1 MNILVVDDKA
11 ENQYFLDA
19 LLRGNGFSVE
29 SASNGAEA
37 LNLLEN
43 SVFDLIISDILMPVM
58 DGFQLCREI
67 RANDK
72 LRSIPII
79 IYTATY
85 TAPQDEKLALQIGAD
100 SFILKPCE
108 PDVFMGAVKEL
119 LNTKKSGKDN
129 IPHTNN
135 EEKEILN
142 LYNERLVKKLEEKM
156 LLGEKEIEARK
167 KAEKSLALTNSR
179 LEMALSSSKT
189 GLWDFNLNTKELWL
203 SREWKELLGYRDD
216 EIPNQYG
223 EWEKL
228 LHPDDRDRV
237 FREMNNYINNT
248 SEKYDIEFRLL
259 HKDGLYRWFVSRGSI
274 ISDSKQKRFIG
285 GHIEITE
292 KKIIEEQLKSS
303 LNELKVI
310 YENAPVLLIVF
321 DREMVIRK
329 VNNTAARFTGK
340 SKNSMP
346 GLVCGEGLGCIY
358 NSHYSSACGT
368 NMICNSCKLRD
379 LIQKTFSDGIS
390 RSDEEISIS
399 VFNNQ
404 DIVNFTLLV
413 STSYLKTYDY
423 ERVLVCLQDISE
435 RKRAEDSRRELQE
448 QLYQSQKLELVGL
461 LAGGVAH
468 DFNNIL
474 TVILLDTELMINEIG
489 QNNPGSEI
497 LEEILQAA
505 QKGADLT
512 RQLLAFS
519 RKQVLDIQT
528 ADLNI
533 ILGNFK
539 KMISRLLRESIE
551 LRFNLSKDQIIVNV
565 DRPQIDQVMMNLA
578 VNARDAMPNGGIL
591 TIETLI
597 IEFKTPVVKENY
609 TIKSG
614 TYAVLRISDTGC
626 GMNDEVMKHIFEPFY
641 TTKDIGKGT
650 GLGLSTVYGII
661 KQHKGYIQISSEPG
675 KGSVFDIFLP
685 LSRNELCSQ
694 TEPSQINISA
704 PEVLRIL
711 IIEDDPKVLKLSA
724 NILSKKGYQ
733 VIQVSEAGEALNM
746 AAGDKKPINL
756 VIADVIMPD
765 MNGPDVF
772 NKIAKYHPEAKVLY
786 ISGYTNDIIANH
798 GVLKEGIAF
807 LEKPFT
813 EKQLTDKVSVV
824 IQS

>member
-19 LLRGNGFSVE
+19 LLRGNGFRVE

-37 LNLLEN
+37 LKLLEN

-108 PDVFMGAVKEL
+108 PDVFMETVKEL

-129 IPHTNN
+129 ITHTNN

-156 LLGEKEIEARK
+156 LQGEKEIEARK
-167 KAEKSLALTNSR
+167 KAEKSLALINSR

-259 HKDGLYRWFVSRGSI
+259 HKDGLYRWFVSRGAI

-285 GHIEITE
+285 GHIEISE

-329 VNNTAARFTGK
+329 VNDTTARFTGK
-340 SKNSMP
+340 SKNSIP
-346 GLVCGEGLGCIY
+346 GLVCGEGLGCI
-358 NSHYSSACGT
+358 HYSSAYGT

-399 VFNNQ
+399 VFNNH

-413 STSYLKTYDY
+413 STSYLKTHDY

-551 LRFNLSKDQIIVNV
+551 LRFNPLKDQIIVNV
-565 DRPQIDQVMMNLA
+565 DIPQIDQVMMNLA

-609 TIKSG
+609 TIQSG

-694 TEPSQINISA
+694 TEASQTKISA

-765 MNGPDVF
+765 MNGPDIF

-807 LEKPFT
+807 MEKPFT